1 MIAFEGPD
9 NAGKSTLAKYVSEK
23 YGLAYFTAGPAPK
36 NEEELGLCL
45 DEQYARSAYPIV
57 QDRLTCISHK
67 IYHWDFEFL
76 DLEISR
82 NMIRH
87 SKRFMM
93 VYCRPPDRILMDF
106 STHKLKSYD
115 TEESIKKIVD
125 NQHTY
130 IERYDAIMAKIPHL
144 TYDWTDDQ
152 MSKDMISDLLMAT
165 QYSENEWN
173 RLQQQLAINGIQR

>member
-1 MIAFEGPD
+1 M
-9 NAGKSTLAKYVSEK
+9 
-23 YGLAYFTAGPAPK
+23 
-36 NEEELGLCL
+36 
-45 DEQYARSAYPIV
+45 
-57 QDRLTCISHK
+57 
-67 IYHWDFEFL
+67 
-76 DLEISR
+76 
-82 NMIRH
+82 H